1 MPNDEKTLHEA
12 TVHPFIY
19 SIGVIFLPIF
29 LSGLL
34 ILAATWL
41 YLRTTRM
48 LVTDRRIVL
57 RKNFF
62 GRNERAMQLSKIESV
77 DVSQDPIGKL
87 LGCGRITISGSGGAS
102 IVLGNVSR
110 VTDLEM
116 ALQRAVDST
125 REGTVTKA

>member
-1 MPNDEKTLHEA
+1 MSSDEQTLHEA

-29 LSGLL
+29 LSGVL

-48 LVTDRRIVL
+48 LVTDRRVVL

-62 GRNERAMQLSKIESV
+62 GRNERAMQLGKIESIG
-77 DVSQDPIGKL
+77 VSQDPIAKL
-87 LGCGRITISGSGGAS
+87 LGCGKITISGSGGAN
-102 IVLGNVSR
+102 IELGNVSR
-110 VTDLEM
+110 VTDLEL
-116 ALQRAVDST
+116 ALQRAVESV
-125 REGTVTKA
+125 RYGTVEK